1 MRWKQWMPL
10 GLMLRLARSAQME
23 ELGPRRWRTG
33 EGVTLIVEGAAAEIY
48 EVDGKKEIRVPI
60 SAPGT
65 VVEVEVQW

>member
-1 MRWKQWMPL
+1 MPL
-10 GLMLRLARSAQME
+10 GLMLRLGVSAQME
-23 ELGPRRWRTG
+23 ELGPRKWRTE

-48 EVDGKKEIRVPI
+48 EVDGKQEIRVPI

>member
-1 MRWKQWMPL
+1 
-10 GLMLRLARSAQME
+10 ME
-23 ELGPRRWRTG
+23 ELGPRKWRTE
-33 EGVTLIVEGAAAEIY
+33 EGVTLIVQGAAAEIY